1 MYCHHP
7 IDSVTIEDYYMYH
20 YVDRQVFRRLVDDH
34 INQEPAEA
42 MLIMALWLWFEEYRS
57 QPVISRVANVPL
69 FCLGVLAS
77 EALTCLRCLGATEP
91 PSSESEDSIRLHK
104 TMMAENGVSLSSL
117 HNDKHIAISG
127 VKRYLKTVC
136 AWAFIDIIMDKLA
149 QRSPDLNFNRNQGLS
164 IPGFPHPIFGDVE
177 VIARPLD
184 FPITIER
191 LGNWPQ
197 YYNVPADERIIF
209 LTFSRGQPVLEEEV
223 EMLFTNLF
231 GDCVESIHM
240 QIVPPDMQPPHALL
254 ILRTINTVDLIF
266 AGRPL
271 TNHVYASFAL
281 YPIPFKLVMASLTRA
296 LFLLNHPT
304 LRVVVLKVDTYAW
317 AQRPWIMLEER
328 NKVVLLLILT
338 RTVPCM
344 RRWCMRRNEKHKKK
358 DDIENLTK
366 SASNAPNMFAYK
378 QLAKA
383 ISNLSKDNLL
393 GTGGFGKIWSPQL
406 NGSLHFANFKTDSV
420 LFDRLVFFYSSAD
433 SLRIEDSRVVVIYA
447 YEVSVKHCALLAF
460 GSYGFHVSPVQC
472 NVSLAKSCPASIYY
486 VPKTISLEETAT
498 LFGVDSYLVNRTVD
512 GFLIAVNCSCPLG
525 HDNFTW
531 HTDHTI
537 QPGDTWDVISINFG
551 SFVVQKFDK
560 ALIVYQTVTLDLL
573 CACSEGAELL
583 SYQVEVGDTL
593 FTICSQFHANLSM
606 TDALNRLENP
616 ALIRVGDTIFIPES
630 DTRPKETSKSQ
641 VHIAVAASVLM
652 LLSLVI
658 VFWKRAS
665 PSTTKRRS
673 LPYKQQLLIGVLP
686 LNAFSNFNMS
696 LKIGLGSYGSVYL
709 GKLRGTA
716 NSGIHQAPTIANFC
730 TIQGVAIKQM
740 KSTKS
745 KVFFT
750 ELNILH
756 KVHHSNLVEI
766 KLIGYSAVGE
776 CLFLVYEFAHYGALT
791 DHLHRPIL
799 KGLNFRAIS
808 NSKSILV
815 AGEALKTH
823 QLNGVLLEGCY
834 HELKNSHNRMLA
846 GYESLTWTTRV
857 RIALDAAKGLEY
869 IHMHTKPYHTGNI
882 LLDSKFHAKTICTES
897 EVSALTSFCSGK
909 ATVFT
914 YDEIC
919 DAAFSNF
926 NRSLKIG
933 QGSYGSAYLGKL
945 RGTYI
950 NRDSGI
956 HQALTIANFLYHS
969 ECGHKADE
977 KHQVKRV
984 LRRAKYRLQS
994 SPFQLGYKPLTWTT
1008 RVRMALDA
1016 AKDVYLPAIP
1026 LELLLLQITDF
1037 GLVKVLEHS
1046 SEGGASVSIPVG
1058 TFGYLASE

>member
-304 LRVVVLKVDTYAW
+304 LRVVVLKVNSYAW
-317 AQRPWIMLEER
+317 ARRPWIMLEER
-328 NKVVLLLILT
+328 NKVFLLLILT

-344 RRWCMRRNEKHKKK
+344 RRWRMRRNEKHKKK
-358 DDIENLTK
+358 DDIESLTK

-393 GTGGFGKIWSPQL
+393 GTGGFGKVLQRYKTKRQKQVCSQFKSKSVTLIWSPQL
-406 NGSLHFANFKTDSV
+406 NGSLHFANFKTDS
-420 LFDRLVFFYSSAD
+420 
-433 SLRIEDSRVVVIYA
+433 
-447 YEVSVKHCALLAF
+447 
-460 GSYGFHVSPVQC
+460 
-472 NVSLAKSCPASIYY
+472 
-486 VPKTISLEETAT
+486 
-498 LFGVDSYLVNRTVD
+498 
-512 GFLIAVNCSCPLG
+512 
-525 HDNFTW
+525 
-531 HTDHTI
+531 
-537 QPGDTWDVISINFG
+537 
-551 SFVVQKFDK
+551 VQKFDK

-583 SYQVEVGDTL
+583 SYRVEVGDTL

-616 ALIRVGDTIFIPES
+616 ALIRVGDTIFIPEP
-630 DTRPKETSKSQ
+630 DPRPKETSKSQ
-641 VHIAVAASVLM
+641 VHIAVAANVLM

-658 VFWKRAS
+658 
-665 PSTTKRRS
+665 
-673 LPYKQQLLIGVLP
+673 YINGD
-686 LNAFSNFNMS
+686 
-696 LKIGLGSYGSVYL
+696 
-709 GKLRGTA
+709 
-716 NSGIHQAPTIANFC
+716 SGIHQAPTIANFC

-766 KLIGYSAVGE
+766 KLIGYSAGGE

-857 RIALDAAKGLEY
+857 RIALDAAKGLEECSDVY
-869 IHMHTKPYHTGNI
+869 RSVASS
-882 LLDSKFHAKTICTES
+882 LCCQTICTES

-926 NRSLKIG
+926 NMSLKIG

-945 RGTYI
+945 RGTISMMNNVAIKQMKSTKSKEFFAELNILCKVHHSNLVWLVYI
-950 NRDSGI
+950 VTSLFLSQFPIRSNLFDMLLVVNASFSYMNLRNME
-956 HQALTIANFLYHS
+956 HLLTICKFKIHS
-969 ECGHKADE
+969 YYWGSFKNTC
-977 KHQVKRV
+977 
-984 LRRAKYRLQS
+984 
-994 SPFQLGYKPLTWTT
+994 YKPLTWTT